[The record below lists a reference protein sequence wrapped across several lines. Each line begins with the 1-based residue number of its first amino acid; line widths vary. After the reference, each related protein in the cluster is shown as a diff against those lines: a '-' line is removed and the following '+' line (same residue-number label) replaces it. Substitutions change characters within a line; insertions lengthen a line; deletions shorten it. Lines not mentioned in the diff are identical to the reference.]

1 MKLET
6 GARILGCI
14 DLTIYLLFTLLWA
27 AGFGY
32 DLMAGIE
39 FSGEKRSSIEA
50 TYIYFGLAE
59 KIEKVSSDVYDLRL
73 MIGKL

>member
-6 GARILGCI
+6 GARILGFI

-32 DLMAGIE
+32 DLMAGIK
-39 FSGEKRSSIEA
+39 FSEEKRSSIEA

-59 KIEKVSSDVYDLRL
+59 KIEKVSGDVHDLRL
-73 MIGKL
+73 MIGKF